1 VRQYTAVHR
10 AAACLTVRY
19 YRGSLFAP
27 PSTKCTFST
36 PVGAPGAMRLLFAPM
51 NASLAL
57 YAILGVPVH
66 PFRYSST
73 HRVLTGTHGAL
84 TLRSTHRRLWLPA
97 AVRRRHGRCSAD
109 ARRCARACSGTA
121 RVCSDVRVLTGY
133 SKVLKGTHTVP
144 RNLPRT
150 SNARSGSS
158 GRTRA
163 TRQALHGSVGYT
175 EYGLCGMAVSGTP
188 RHSRRPSWASVFDGQ
203 VLNAAWSRSCRAV

>member
-1 VRQYTAVHR
+1 
-10 AAACLTVRY
+10 L
-19 YRGSLFAP
+19 RGLDGCSL
-27 PSTKCTFST
+27 PSTECTLST
-36 PVGAPGAMRLLFAPM
+36 PVHAPGAMRVLFRPTTL
-51 NASLAL
+51 LAL

-66 PFRYSST
+66 PFRYFST
-73 HRVLTGTHGAL
+73 HRLLTGTHGAL
-84 TLRSTHRRLWLPA
+84 TLRGTHRRLWLPA

-109 ARRCARACSGTA
+109 ARRCARACTGACSGTA

-175 EYGLCGMAVSGTP
+175 EYGLCGMAVWGTP